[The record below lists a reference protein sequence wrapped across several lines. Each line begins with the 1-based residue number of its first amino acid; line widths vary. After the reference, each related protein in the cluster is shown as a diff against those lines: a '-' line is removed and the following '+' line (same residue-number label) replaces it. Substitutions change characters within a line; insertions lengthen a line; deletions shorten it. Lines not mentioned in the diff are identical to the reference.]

1 MVMVLTPGKMAVSTK
16 ATTNMIRNMAKE
28 FINGPTEN
36 VMKVVGSMANSMV
49 LAISQIQ

>member
-1 MVMVLTPGKMAVSTK
+1 MAMVHIPGKMAVSTK
-16 ATTNMIRNMAKE
+16 VTTNMIRNTAKE

-36 VMKVVGSMANSMV
+36 VMKVAGSMANSMV